1 MTSPRSFAH
10 YNVTEKIGAGG
21 MGEVFRATDSK
32 LNRDV
37 ALKMLPDTVAQD
49 PERLARFR
57 REAQVLAALNHHGI
71 AGIYGLESE
80 GDRYALAMELVT
92 GPDLSEK
99 LAGGP
104 LSVEEGL
111 KAALEL
117 AEAIEAAHEKG
128 IVHRDLKPANIK
140 INDEGR
146 VKVLD
151 FGLAKALADDPSS
164 GSSIDPAMSPTL
176 TANMTMGNVILGT
189 AAYMSPE
196 QARGTEVDK
205 RADIWAFGVVVVEM
219 LGGRKLFAGETVSDT
234 LASVLQAQID
244 LDDLP
249 DDLPNPVKKLISR
262 CLQRDPK
269 QRLRDIGDARIIL
282 QEVISGDI
290 EETIEEAAPKGNSR
304 LQWALTGAL
313 VIATLAAMYG
323 FMGPSDDQPL
333 PLRKFS
339 IPMDSQD
346 PSTKVAFAP
355 QISLNGRYLV
365 YLSEEQIWVRDLASM
380 VSRPLPGTA
389 GAHYPFWSPDSE
401 WIGFST
407 SSELKKIDRS
417 GGQSTILAKMSGSQT
432 MGSVS
437 SATWN
442 PDGSIYYTTGNTGML
457 KSSSQAGEVTMHHAQ
472 QEGEIDFHEMCAL
485 PGGRGWVYVVHTQAD
500 YGSLSVL
507 TPDGKVKQVVAYPG
521 DSLNNPAWSPSGHIL
536 FERDQ
541 VADGIWA
548 IPYSLDKLEVSGE
561 PFLVA
566 AAGTRPTVSGDGT
579 LVYTAGVHQFQVQL
593 AWYDREGNFIETIA
607 DVSTSRP
614 FPTLSPDET
623 QILLTC
629 TTDDGR
635 EIWLYDTTNGNERR
649 VTFDGL
655 RWAESSWHPD
665 GKRII
670 SSTDPDNTGYL
681 ITLDGSEPRRDLGP
695 GILSRLSPDG
705 ETYFY
710 SKPMMENGFNF
721 DIYSRPLDAPEEE
734 GRMLVASPAI
744 EWLPLPSPDGRYLL
758 YITEESGNQEIF
770 VTTYPGLTGRW
781 QVSRGGGGWA
791 QWRADGKEI
800 YYCTHKEMFAVSV
813 DYENG
818 FTLGR
823 PRKLFDR
830 PSTDWSSNWP
840 DGFDVTA
847 DGQKFVMLRPAP
859 TEDDVQPMLM
869 VVQNWFREF
878 GGE

>member
-10 YNVTEKIGAGG
+10 YTVTDKIGSGG

-37 ALKMLPDTVAQD
+37 ALKMLPDQVAQD

-71 AGIYGLESE
+71 AGIYGLESQE
-80 GDRYALAMELVT
+80 GHFALAMELVT
-92 GPDLSEK
+92 GPDLSER

-111 KAALEL
+111 RFALEL
-117 AEAIEAAHEKG
+117 AEAMEAAHEKG

-140 INDEGR
+140 INGEGH

-151 FGLAKALADDPSS
+151 FGLAKALADDPAS

-234 LASVLQAQID
+234 LASVLQATID

-249 DDLPNPVKKLISR
+249 GDLPHAVKRLLKR
-262 CLQRDPK
+262 CLQRDPR
-269 QRLRDIGDARIIL
+269 QRLRDIGDARLVL
-282 QEVISGDI
+282 QDVISGETEEI
-290 EETIEEAAPKGNSR
+290 EARVTPANNPWPQRAIAAVT
-304 LQWALTGAL
+304 L
-313 VIATLAAMYG
+313 IAVAAAVLG
-323 FMGPSDDQPL
+323 FMRPSEKTPL

-339 IPMDSQD
+339 LPMDSED
-346 PSTKVAFAP
+346 SSTNVAFAP
-355 QISLNGRYLV
+355 QISPNGQYVV

-380 VSRPLPGTA
+380 VSRPLSGTK

-407 SSELKKIDRS
+407 STELKKIDRS
-417 GGQSTILAKMSGSQT
+417 GGQSTILAKMNGNQT

-472 QEGEIDFHEMCAL
+472 QENEIDFHEMCAL
-485 PGGRGWVYVVHTQAD
+485 PDGRGWVYVVHTKAD

-507 TPDGKVKQVVAYPG
+507 TPDGEAKQVLAYPG
-521 DSLNNPAWSPSGHIL
+521 DSINNPTWSSSGHIL

-548 IPYSLDKLEVSGE
+548 IPFSLDKLEVIGQ

-566 AAGTRPTVSGDGT
+566 AGGSKPTISEDGT
-579 LVYTAGVHQFQVQL
+579 LVYATGVHQFQVQL
-593 AWYDREGNFIETIA
+593 AWYDRQGNFIESIA
-607 DVSTSRP
+607 DVQTSRP
-614 FPTLSPDET
+614 FPSLSPDDT

-635 EIWLYDTTNGNERR
+635 EIWLFDTTNGNERR
-649 VTFDGL
+649 LTFEGH
-655 RWAESSWHPD
+655 RWGEAFWHPD
-665 GKRII
+665 GKRIH
-670 SSTDPDNTGYL
+670 SHTEPDYHAYL
-681 ITLDGSEPRRDLGP
+681 ITLDGSEPRRDLGF
-695 GILSRLSPDG
+695 GLLSRFSLDG
-705 ETYFY
+705 ETLFY
-710 SKPMMENGFNF
+710 SKPMMGDGFNF

-734 GRMLVASPAI
+734 GRELVASTAI
-744 EWLPLPSPDGRYLL
+744 EWLPLPSPDGKHLL
-758 YITEESGNQEIF
+758 YVSEESGTQE
-770 VTTYPGLTGRW
+770 VYATTYPGLTGRW

-800 YYCTHKEMFAVSV
+800 YYTTHKEMFAVSV
-813 DYENG
+813 DDENG

-830 PSTDWSSNWP
+830 PSTDWSPTWP
-840 DGFDVTA
+840 DGFDVTG
-847 DGQKFVMLRPAP
+847 DGERFVMLRPAP
-859 TEDDVQPMLM
+859 TEEDSQPMLM

>member
-1 MTSPRSFAH
+1 MTTPRSFAH

-80 GDRYALAMELVT
+80 GERHALAMELVT
-92 GPDLSEK
+92 GPDLSER
-99 LAGGP
+99 LAAGP
-104 LSVEEGL
+104 LSVEEGMRV
-111 KAALEL
+111 ALEL

-140 INDEGR
+140 INDQGH

-151 FGLAKALADDPSS
+151 FGLAKALADDPAG

-249 DDLPNPVKKLISR
+249 DNLPRPVKQLLRR

-282 QEVISGDI
+282 QDVISG
-290 EETIEEAAPKGNSR
+290 EIEEAPETASKGSSR
-304 LQWALTGAL
+304 VHWALTCAL
-313 VIATLAAMYG
+313 VVAVAAAVFG
-323 FMGPSDDQPL
+323 FMRPSDHQPL

-339 IPMDSQD
+339 IPMDSKD
-346 PSTKVAFAP
+346 PSTNVAFAP
-355 QISLNGRYLV
+355 QISPNGQYLV

-380 VSRPLPGTA
+380 VSRPLSGTE

-432 MGSVS
+432 MSSAS

-472 QEGEIDFHEMCAL
+472 QEGEIDFHEVCAL
-485 PGGRGWVYVVHTQAD
+485 PAGRGWVFVVHTKKD

-507 TPDGKVKQVVAYPG
+507 TPDGKAKQVVAYPG
-521 DSLNNPAWSPSGHIL
+521 DSINNPVWSPSGHIL
-536 FERDQ
+536 FERNQ

-548 IPYSLDKLEVSGE
+548 IPFSLDKLEVSGE

-566 AAGTRPTVSGDGT
+566 AGGSSPTVSVDGT

-593 AWYDREGNFIETIA
+593 AWYDRQGNFIESIA

-614 FPTLSPDET
+614 FPTLSPDDT
-623 QILLTC
+623 QILLSC

-635 EIWLYDTTNGNERR
+635 EIWLFDTTNRNERR

-655 RWAESSWHPD
+655 RWGEASWHPD

-670 SSTDPDNTGYL
+670 SNVDSDFKAFL
-681 ITLDGSEPRRDLGP
+681 FTLDGSEPRRDLGL
-695 GILSRLSPDG
+695 GALLRFSRDG
-705 ETYFY
+705 ETIFY
-710 SKPMMENGFNF
+710 SKPMMDGGFNF

-734 GRMLVASPAI
+734 GRKLVASPAI
-744 EWLPLPSPDGRYLL
+744 EWLPLPSPDGRHLL
-758 YITEESGNQEIF
+758 YVSEESGDQEIYA
-770 VTTYPGLTGRW
+770 TTYPDLTGRW

-800 YYCTHKEMFAVSV
+800 YYTTHKEMFVVSV
-813 DYENG
+813 DDENG
-818 FTLGR
+818 FMLGR

-830 PSTDWSSNWP
+830 PSTDWSASWP

-847 DGQKFVMLRPAP
+847 GGERFVMLRPAP
-859 TEDDVQPMLM
+859 TEEHVQPMLM